1 MKRIFL
7 AAIACFVFVTLTQGQ
22 TLQTVTNSG
31 DTTTNLIRITGA
43 NMPITLTG
51 PGLEMG
57 YQNAT
62 GFVQTFHRS
71 SGAWLPLTLRGST
84 ITTSTRTL
92 INGATDDG
100 STALQVNGGASLT
113 KKLYIDVAIEG
124 NNVFTYGSHLELH
137 NSRYTGGLAMS
148 IGQNNSG
155 LIQAYSSSAMDGS
168 LLLNPNGGK
177 VGIGTAS
184 PDQVLTIKGG
194 GIGFD
199 GTSSD
204 KKLYS
209 PADGT
214 LEWYTNNNAGE
225 HGFAI
230 SHQGTKQVYLSS
242 YGDSY
247 LMGGNV
253 GIGTKTPQSQ
263 LAVNGTITATKIK
276 VTATGWPDFVF
287 DEQYQLP
294 TLQEVESYIKANKHL
309 PAIPGAAEVG
319 KEGQDLGAINEALL
333 QKVEELTLYIIQQ
346 QKQMDAM
353 DARLKAVEKQ

>member
-1 MKRIFL
+1 MKRMFL
-7 AAIACFVFVTLTQGQ
+7 TALACSVFVTLTQGQ
-22 TLQTVTNSG
+22 TLQTVTDSG
-31 DTTTNLIRITGA
+31 NFTTNLVRITGSSL
-43 NMPITLTG
+43 PVTISG
-51 PGLEMG
+51 PGLELG
-57 YQNAT
+57 YLSGT
-62 GFVQTFHRS
+62 GFLQTYNRTSATF
-71 SGAWLPLTLRGST
+71 LPLALNGST
-84 ITTSTRTL
+84 IATNSRTL

-113 KKLYIDVAIEG
+113 KRLYLNAAIEG
-124 NNVFTYGSHLELH
+124 NNIFQYGSHLEFH
-137 NSRYTGGLAMS
+137 NSRFTGGMAMS

-155 LIQAYSSSAMDGS
+155 LIQAFSAAGMDGS

-209 PADGT
+209 PVDGT

-225 HGFAI
+225 HGFAV
-230 SHQGTKQVYLSS
+230 SHQGTRQVYLNS
-242 YGDSY
+242 YGNSY
-247 LMGGNV
+247 FMGGSV
-253 GIGTKTPQSQ
+253 GIGTTAPQSL
-263 LAVNGTITATKIK
+263 LAVNGTISAKK
-276 VTATGWPDFVF
+276 VQVTATGWADFVF
-287 DEQYQLP
+287 DEAYQLP
-294 TLQEVESYIKANKHL
+294 TLAEVENFIKANKHL
-309 PAIPGAAEVG
+309 PAIPSAAEVE
-319 KEGQDLGAINEALL
+319 KDGQDLGAMNKALL

-353 DARLKAVEKQ
+353 DARLKAVEK